1 MLLVPFCY
9 ALVNICMS
17 DVLINMTCV
26 KMNDREEMEEN
37 RKSLV

>member
-17 DVLINMTCV
+17 VVLINMTCV
-26 KMNDREEMEEN
+26 EINDKKKMEEN
-37 RKSLV
+37 KRSLV